1 MLVGEDQRNG
11 AYAMAF
17 PWQIATSSAVGALIT
32 LIGVFVGAALT
43 RRTQER
49 QWSRDRR
56 LEACKGVIVQATRIQ
71 RALWRRWEY
80 GEEVEWVAWNEALA
94 ALWLLGDS
102 DLVDAAAQIDEA
114 FFRQTRRIKQGEIA
128 DLQTWKP
135 ARDLME
141 AARLNFINVARK
153 QVLGAHA
160 PMSKSL
166 PDRPGEPVDTPS
178 PGGG

>member
-1 MLVGEDQRNG
+1 MLVGKDRWNG
-11 AYAMAF
+11 VYAMAF
-17 PWQIATSSAVGALIT
+17 PWQIATSSAAGALIT

-56 LEACKGVIVQATRIQ
+56 VEACTEVIVQATRIQ

-80 GEEVEWVAWNEALA
+80 GEEIDWGGWNEALA

-102 DLVDAAAQIDEA
+102 ELVAAAARIDET
-114 FFRQTRRIKQGEIA
+114 FFCQTRRVKQGEIA
-128 DLQTWKP
+128 DLQTWRP
-135 ARDLME
+135 ARGLME

-153 QVLGAHA
+153 QVLGLNA
-160 PMSKSL
+160 PMTKNL
-166 PDRPGEPVDTPS
+166 PDRPGEPMAAPS